1 LPDGHPVSS
10 RACMRA
16 CTFLPGRVLAREMA
30 TARAPLPHRHTRAC
44 GRLSVPS
51 FSPETSPLDTT
62 APATAYRSP
71 ATTSSAAPVR
81 GGPPRRHTTQTRALV
96 DAHDADHRVPSL
108 AHDVQNPHTA
118 RRDATWSHHGSAGG
132 GGCRQG
138 PEAGVALMRCA
149 SGHATGAVTGDMHRA
164 SARGDARPLG
174 RRDATAPRAAGALA
188 GLLCPE
194 PLSARR
200 SLPCCGGHRGVSPP
214 RVHAP
219 RLWSRRS
226 SL

>member
-1 LPDGHPVSS
+1 
-10 RACMRA
+10 MRA
-16 CTFLPGRVLAREMA
+16 RMCLPGRALAREM
-30 TARAPLPHRHTRAC
+30 TAAPGPLPHRHTRAC
-44 GRLSVPS
+44 GRLSVTS
-51 FSPETSPLDTT
+51 FSLETSPLDTT

-81 GGPPRRHTTQTRALV
+81 GGTPRRRMTQTSALV
-96 DAHDADHRVPSL
+96 DAHDTDPRVPSL
-108 AHDVQNPHTA
+108 APDVQGPHTA
-118 RRDATWSHHGSAGG
+118 RRDATWSPHGSAGG

-138 PEAGVALMRCA
+138 PEADVALMRCA

-200 SLPCCGGHRGVSPP
+200 SLPCCGGQRDVSPP
-214 RVHAP
+214 RVPAP
-219 RLWSRRS
+219 RLWSR
-226 SL
+226 